1 MVGDRR
7 QPLPSETR
15 SQLERIVA
23 SPTFQASERRKALLR
38 YLVEE
43 ALAGRADRLK
53 GFAIAVAVF
62 GRDESFD
69 PQTDSIVR
77 LEARRLRRD
86 LDGYYVAA
94 GSRDAV
100 RISIPKGGYGPSF
113 ENRTDGEPSS
123 NDSGDTITETLP
135 PTTVKTAGGTATG
148 HRWRRR
154 AVAVLTGIV
163 ILVATAGAWLSNAPR
178 HEASETA
185 AIQPQ
190 EHGPAVI
197 VLPFEALSTREDDR
211 FLASGITHELIT
223 DLMRFDAFRLYSVP
237 ASFGH
242 GADTDPV
249 ELGRDLGV
257 DYVVKGSVRSGEGSV
272 RVGAQVVH
280 AKTAR
285 LLWSETYDRPMTPD
299 KLLDVQEDVASHIA
313 TLLGQPYGV
322 VHGDAADRLLEGDP
336 PSMFSYACVLR
347 AYEYR
352 RTFSRELHAP
362 TRACLQQSVIRDPRY
377 PDAWALLGWLHLDAA
392 RFSWTPEGDAS
403 SEMEQAFATA
413 KHAVDLKPKSVLA
426 LQALAAVT
434 YYRGEYADAERI
446 QRQAIALNPNDPEIL
461 AQLGWRLAVR
471 GRWDEGLDYLGRA
484 IDRTISPPGWY
495 YMLFAIHDYVQG
507 DFAEAAAAAN
517 RAKGMCCGIGWS
529 LVAIT
534 QAALGNREEA
544 SKALAEMAAQSSLI
558 ARDPAAAYRMHHAD
572 EAIIERLVDGLRK
585 AGWKQPDPQSSAMTP
600 QPHRVST
607 TY

>member
-1 MVGDRR
+1 LETVGDRR
-7 QPLPSETR
+7 QPSPSETR
-15 SQLERIVA
+15 RQLERIVT
-23 SPTFQASERRKALLR
+23 SPTFQASARRKALLR

-62 GRDESFD
+62 GRDETFD

-86 LDGYYVAA
+86 LDGYYVTA
-94 GSRDAV
+94 GSRDPV
-100 RISIPKGGYGPSF
+100 RISIPKGAYAPSF
-113 ENRTDGEPSS
+113 EDRTDGGSSS
-123 NDSGDTITETLP
+123 NVSGDTATGTLP
-135 PTTVKTAGGTATG
+135 PATAETADRAGDPATE

-163 ILVATAGAWLSNAPR
+163 ILVAAAGAWLWTEVR
-178 HEASETA
+178 HDASETT

-242 GADTDPV
+242 GADSDPV

-272 RVGAQVVH
+272 RISAQLIH

-299 KLLDVQEDVASHIA
+299 KLLDLQEDVTSHIA

-322 VHGDAADRLLEGDP
+322 VHGDAADRYLKDEP
-336 PSMFSYACVLR
+336 PSMLSYACVLR

-352 RTFSRELHAP
+352 RTFSRALYAP

-377 PDAWALLGWLHLDAA
+377 PEPWALLGWLHLDAA
-392 RFSWTPEGDAS
+392 RFSWTPEGDAL

-413 KHAVDLKPKSVLA
+413 KHAVDLKPKSTLA

-446 QRQAIALNPNDPEIL
+446 QRQALALNPNDPEIL

-471 GRWDEGLDYLGRA
+471 GRWDEGLGYLGRA

-495 YMLFAIHDYVQG
+495 YTLFAVHDYVHG
-507 DFAEAAAAAN
+507 DFAEAAAAAD
-517 RAKGMCCGIGWS
+517 RAKAMCCGIGWS

-534 QAALGNREEA
+534 QAALGNRDEA
-544 SKALAEMAAQSSLI
+544 SKALEEMAAQSSLI

-572 EAIIERLVDGLRK
+572 EAIIDRLVDGLRK
-585 AGWKQPDPQSSAMTP
+585 AGWKQPDGS
-600 QPHRVST
+600 
-607 TY
+607 